1 MVPCVVFLV
10 IGVSAAEMILVTT
23 STTFCRFEMNR
34 DRLSKVIRRAYL
46 GTAVTM
52 AVEIAV
58 KVGRYFACFILSI
71 LQSMTMFW
79 TIVILWKIMSPMTL
93 PSFVG
98 ELSIV
103 VLLCAVF
110 VVNVRLYARFKIDD
124 VLIEQYVRLRR
135 VHKALRCY
143 GALQYL
149 FWAIWIV
156 AMAFL
161 YVKLSQ

>member
-1 MVPCVVFLV
+1 
-10 IGVSAAEMILVTT
+10 VTT
-23 STTFCRFEMNR
+23 SITLYRIEMHTNRF
-34 DRLSKVIRRAYL
+34 SKAIRTAYL

-58 KVGRYFACFILSI
+58 KVGRFFACFILSV
-71 LQSMTMFW
+71 LQSMTLFW
-79 TIVILWKIMSPMTL
+79 TIVILWKFMSPVSL
-93 PSFVG
+93 PSLMG
-98 ELSIV
+98 ALLMI

-110 VVNVRLYARFKIDD
+110 AVNLRLYARFKIDD

-135 VHKALRCY
+135 AHKALRCY
-143 GALQYL
+143 GALQFL

-156 AMAFL
+156 AMAYL